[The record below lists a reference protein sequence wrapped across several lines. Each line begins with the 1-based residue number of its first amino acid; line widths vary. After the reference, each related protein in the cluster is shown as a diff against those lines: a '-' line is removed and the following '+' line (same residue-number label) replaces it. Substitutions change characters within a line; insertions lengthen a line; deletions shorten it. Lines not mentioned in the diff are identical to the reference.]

1 MHCRMYCRSGHVL
14 RRWKIVTEKSKVVR
28 RGLFELCAAVAEA
41 VCNVCAGVLVC
52 SVCPCLHLSVSVVIR
67 FRINCSETYEQT
79 IYMYLGKKVTK

>member
-41 VCNVCAGVLVC
+41 VCNVLVC
-52 SVCPCLHLSVSVVIR
+52 WCAVCVLAYISRSR
-67 FRINCSETYEQT
+67 SYFDSGYENSANSTFHSNHTSTQ
-79 IYMYLGKKVTK
+79 